1 MEMLREL
8 KRMGKSI
15 FISSHIL
22 SELAELCD
30 AVTIIDR
37 GEVKYSGAMDDL
49 LDHEQSEHNFLITM
63 VTPHDDVV
71 PQLQAM
77 PCVQEAEMVNGKGE
91 VRIVLRAESN
101 LNQMLQ
107 CIMDAGLTIRSI
119 NPDRKHL
126 NQAFMDL
133 TRGGVA

>member
-1 MEMLREL
+1 MLLGSKVRACQY
-8 KRMGKSI
+8 K
-15 FISSHIL
+15 
-22 SELAELCD
+22 
-30 AVTIIDR
+30 VTI
-37 GEVKYSGAMDDL
+37 GVPSG
-49 LDHEQSEHNFLITM
+49 
-63 VTPHDDVV
+63 VV
-71 PQLQAM
+71 MGRSTCPPEFAARDTKKTNW
-77 PCVQEAEMVNGKGE
+77 VRF
-91 VRIVLRAESN
+91 RIVLRAESN